1 MPSSDR
7 APAPRPE
14 AREPSGSLWAPTEH
28 RAIPGIDRVVVRA
41 PTSGELKML
50 RERADEAE
58 RNSPFVDE
66 VPAETLRR
74 ILR

>member
-1 MPSSDR
+1 MPTSDR

-14 AREPSGSLWAPTEH
+14 ASEPTGSLWAPAEH
-28 RAIPGIDRVVVRA
+28 RAIPGLDRVVVRE
-41 PTSGELKML
+41 PTIGEVKML

-58 RNSPFVDE
+58 RNSPFIDD

>member
-1 MPSSDR
+1 MSSTER
-7 APAPRPE
+7 APAPDPD
-14 AREPSGSLWAPTEH
+14 ACEPTGSLWAPVVR
-28 RAIPGIDRVVVRA
+28 RAIPGLDRVVVRE
-41 PTSGELKML
+41 PTIGEVKML

-58 RNSPFVDE
+58 RNSPFMDD